1 MELEESEV
9 SIEED
14 SDGMGFKIGI
24 PPQVR
29 ESTGPRTE
37 LAQLLECRSVVDLLV

>member
-1 MELEESEV
+1 MELEESDV

-14 SDGMGFKIGI
+14 SDGMGFKIVI

-29 ESTGPRTE
+29 ESTEPRSE
-37 LAQLLECRSVVDLLV
+37 LAQLLEECRVFHDQS